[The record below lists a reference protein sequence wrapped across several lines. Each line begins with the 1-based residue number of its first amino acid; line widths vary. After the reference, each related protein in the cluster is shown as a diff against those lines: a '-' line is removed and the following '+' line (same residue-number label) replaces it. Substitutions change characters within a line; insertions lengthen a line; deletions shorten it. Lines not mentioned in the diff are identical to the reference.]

1 MYKKQL
7 SANVGQSDMQI
18 TKRVIEKQSTRKVSL
33 EERVSIATH
42 LIERYDSNASNE
54 LNNIVE
60 RTKAWKKTDLWN
72 AFMETIEWWFSFK
85 QIFIICHSNLIRN
98 ITNA

>member
-42 LIERYDSNASNE
+42 LIERYDSIASTE
-54 LNNIVE
+54 LNNIAE
-60 RTKAWKKTDLWN
+60 QT
-72 AFMETIEWWFSFK
+72 
-85 QIFIICHSNLIRN
+85 
-98 ITNA
+98 

>member
-42 LIERYDSNASNE
+42 LIERYDSNACNE

-60 RTKAWKKTDLWN
+60 QTKSWKETDLWN

-85 QIFIICHSNLIRN
+85 HIFIICPSNLIRN